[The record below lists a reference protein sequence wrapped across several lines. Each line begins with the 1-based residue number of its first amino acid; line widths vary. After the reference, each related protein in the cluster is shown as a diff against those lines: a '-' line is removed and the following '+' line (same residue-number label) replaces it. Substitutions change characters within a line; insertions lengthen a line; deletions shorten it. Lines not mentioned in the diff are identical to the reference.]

1 MMESLQSGMS
11 PTEAR
16 QKSESVVERAQM
28 KFQAKKME
36 LNEET
41 RKEIEKLEKEEE
53 QMSARERKLLDMA
66 LAKIEWVSL
75 IF

>member
-1 MMESLQSGMS
+1 MS

-53 QMSARERKLLDMA
+53 QMSAREKKLLDMA
-66 LAKIEWVSL
+66 LAKIE
-75 IF
+75 